1 MSLSNKK
8 VSELREI
15 AKSRDLRGYSK
26 LKKAELVK
34 LLEGNQ
40 TPKSPKP
47 KTKRRST
54 NSKDKYAVSII
65 FRIPTRHD
73 NRIVYMMKDKN
84 SILTKSEIHDWL
96 IGKIQRVVDKVSD
109 EFSDELDK
117 DYDGF
122 LNLHFP
128 YNQEKSIGAMS
139 IVIFDIKQGKFLDR
153 KHTDEL
159 ANL

>member
-1 MSLSNKK
+1 
-8 VSELREI
+8 
-15 AKSRDLRGYSK
+15 
-26 LKKAELVK
+26 
-34 LLEGNQ
+34 
-40 TPKSPKP
+40 
-47 KTKRRST
+47 
-54 NSKDKYAVSII
+54 
-65 FRIPTRHD
+65 
-73 NRIVYMMKDKN
+73 MKDKN
-84 SILTKSEIHDWL
+84 SVLTKSEIHDWL

-139 IVIFDIKQGKFLDR
+139 IVIFDIKQGKFLDK